1 MPRPSESQLEFVL
14 AWFTARPNKSI
25 RHKVSKKAL
34 EESYKA
40 QYGLRFE
47 DSDRAI
53 RTLAERGNLIKEA
66 NGVYRY
72 DPEHA
77 SGRVDLRNF
86 SETTRL
92 AILKRDGYRCVVCG
106 FGEAEG
112 RQIHV
117 DHIIPREKGGE
128 GSISNGQTLCASH
141 NYRKKVLNQRDFGFK
156 LFSEWQRRLSADKSS
171 DPERLRLLAF
181 CNEVLRLYQQHGID
195 QEPHKQ
201 QV

>member
-1 MPRPSESQLEFVL
+1 MPRPSESQLSFVL
-14 AWFTARPNKSI
+14 AWFTARPNKRI

-86 SETTRL
+86 SDTTRL
-92 AILKRDGYRCVVCG
+92 AILERDAYRCVVCG
-106 FGEAEG
+106 FGKADG
-112 RQIHV
+112 REIHV

-141 NYRKKVLNQRDFGFK
+141 NYRKKVLNQRDFGYK
-156 LFSEWQRRLSADKSS
+156 LFSDWQRRLSDDKSS
-171 DPERLRLLAF
+171 DPERLRLLSF
-181 CNEVLRLYQQHGID
+181 CNEVLRLYAQHDID
-195 QEPHKQ
+195 QEATKD
-201 QV
+201 

>member
-34 EESYKA
+34 EDSYKA
-40 QYGLRFE
+40 QYRLRFE

-53 RTLAERGNLIKEA
+53 RTLAERGKLIKEA

-72 DPEHA
+72 DPDHA

-117 DHIIPREKGGE
+117 DHVIPREKGGE
-128 GSISNGQTLCASH
+128 GSMSNGQTLCASH
-141 NYRKKVLNQRDFGFK
+141 NYRKKVLNQRDFGYK
-156 LFSEWQRRLSADKSS
+156 LFSDWQRRLSADESP

-181 CNEVLRLYQQHGID
+181 CNEVLRLYAQHDID
-195 QEPHKQ
+195 QEPANR
-201 QV
+201 

>member
-14 AWFTARPNKSI
+14 AWFTARPNKRI

-34 EESYKA
+34 EEGYKT
-40 QYGLRFE
+40 QYGLRLE

-53 RTLAERGNLIKEA
+53 RTLAERGKLIKEA

-72 DPEHA
+72 DPDHA

-86 SETTRL
+86 SEATRL
-92 AILKRDGYRCVVCG
+92 AILKRDGHRCVVCG

-156 LFSEWQRRLSADKSS
+156 LFSEWQRLLSADKSS

-195 QEPHKQ
+195 QEPKKK
-201 QV
+201 